1 MLKNYCAKSSELL
14 AMKMKQIQDSETE
27 RCVTNL
33 TKIVC
38 DYVLVNLNKLP
49 EQQVSNVK
57 LNL

>member
-57 LNL
+57 T

>member
-1 MLKNYCAKSSELL
+1 
-14 AMKMKQIQDSETE
+14 MKMKQIQDSETE

-49 EQQVSNVK
+49 EQQVSNLK